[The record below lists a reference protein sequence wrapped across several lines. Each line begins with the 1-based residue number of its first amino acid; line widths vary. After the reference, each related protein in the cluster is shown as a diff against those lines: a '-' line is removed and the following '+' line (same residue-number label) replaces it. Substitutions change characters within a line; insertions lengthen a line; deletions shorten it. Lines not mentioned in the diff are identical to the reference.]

1 MGHRSID
8 TDEDASEVFDEFSS
22 MPGPIGSSAGFA
34 RLVDILSSSPGSPKR
49 SRRSAHRSTEDAPP
63 EDPLAQAMVL
73 ADEGRFDESIA
84 LCLRHRPG
92 WIAAADATR
101 LGQCDFLILRGHQS
115 SGRARDAVEAGF
127 RALNWFGYVDQPS
140 TRLYTYG
147 LLALAL
153 ACIGDASKAFEILDL
168 GQKLLPTLEES
179 PLNRALFFSYS
190 GSTLSICGQTLEA
203 AASFERSL
211 QHLDATQEPTR
222 HRIVMQ
228 NLLSMKLALA
238 CARSGSGD
246 TAEILQLLSTY
257 REYAER
263 DRAAGHFVSLAKNAQ
278 SIGDAYWRLG
288 QLDDARAVLVDG
300 IRAAEI
306 AKSGPDRGVLLWR
319 LARLDRMAGEY
330 RNASAGLAVAIE
342 LLGEGQQLGELADA
356 HLEAAT
362 LHEERQ
368 RWRAAVDSLREHL
381 RIREHVQ
388 KAQTEARMRSLRV
401 QLDIVHERAAFD
413 EALGTAWPP
422 KAVTAPA
429 KAARPASGP
438 A

>member
-1 MGHRSID
+1 M
-8 TDEDASEVFDEFSS
+8 DEDAAALSGEPAS
-22 MPGPIGSSAGFA
+22 MPEPAGSSAGFA
-34 RLVDILSSSPGSPKR
+34 LLVDALSRPWSPKR
-49 SRRSAHRSTEDAPP
+49 PRRAAARAAEDAAP
-63 EDPLAQAMVL
+63 EDPLAQAMAL

-127 RALNWFGYVDQPS
+127 RALSWFAYVDQPP

-153 ACIGDASKAFEILDL
+153 ACIGDAPKAFELLDQ
-168 GQKLLPTLEES
+168 GRRLLPTLEEGGLY
-179 PLNRALFFSYS
+179 PALFFSYS
-190 GSTLSICGQTLEA
+190 GSTLSICGLLAEA

-211 QHLDATQEPTR
+211 QYLDAEREPTR

-228 NLLSMKLALA
+228 NLLSMKLAFA
-238 CARSGSGD
+238 CERPGGVD
-246 TAEILQLLSTY
+246 AEEVEQLIATY

-288 QLDDARAVLVDG
+288 RLDEARAVLMDG

-306 AKSGPDRGVLLWR
+306 AKSGPDRGILLWR
-319 LARLDRMAGEY
+319 LARLDRTAGDY
-330 RNASAGLAVAIE
+330 RGASATLAVAIE
-342 LLGEGQQLGELADA
+342 LLGEGQLLSELADA
-356 HLEAAT
+356 HLEAAK
-362 LHEERQ
+362 LHEVRQ

-381 RIREHVQ
+381 RIREQVQ
-388 KAQTEARMRSLRV
+388 RAHMEARMRSLRV
-401 QLDIVHERAAFD
+401 QLDIAHERAAFD
-413 EALGTAWPP
+413 EALGA
-422 KAVTAPA
+422 AGS
-429 KAARPASGP
+429 ARPA
-438 A
+438 

>member
-8 TDEDASEVFDEFSS
+8 MDEGTPGVFDDLAS
-22 MPGPIGSSAGFA
+22 MPHPVGSSAGFA
-34 RLVDILSSSPGSPKR
+34 LLVDALSRPWTPKR
-49 SRRSAHRSTEDAPP
+49 ARRASGRPAEDAPP
-63 EDPLAQAMVL
+63 EDPLAQAMAL

-84 LCLRHRPG
+84 LCQRHRPG

-127 RALNWFGYVDQPS
+127 RALNWFAYVDQPP

-153 ACIGDASKAFEILDL
+153 AFMGDAPKAFELLDQ
-168 GQKLLPTLEES
+168 GRALLPTLEANALY
-179 PLNRALFFSYS
+179 PALFFSYS
-190 GSTLSICGQTLEA
+190 GSTLSTCGLIAEA

-211 QHLDATQEPTR
+211 QHLDAAQEPTR

-238 CARSGSGD
+238 CGRADSVD
-246 TAEILQLLSTY
+246 TEEIERLLAAY

-278 SIGDAYWRLG
+278 AIGDGYWRLG
-288 QLDDARAVLVDG
+288 RPDEARAVLLDG

-319 LARLDRMAGEY
+319 LARLDRMAGDH
-330 RNASAGLAVAIE
+330 RNASATLAVAIE
-342 LLGEGQQLGELADA
+342 LLGEGQQLTELADA
-356 HLEAAT
+356 HLEAAK
-362 LHEERQ
+362 LHEARQ
-368 RWRAAVDSLREHL
+368 RWRSAVDSLHEHL
-381 RIREHVQ
+381 RIRERVQ
-388 KAQTEARMRSLRV
+388 KAHMEARMRSLRV
-401 QLDIVHERAAFD
+401 QLDIAHERAAFD
-413 EALGTAWPP
+413 EARGGARPVDAP
-422 KAVTAPA
+422 GPAPA
-429 KAARPASGP
+429 
-438 A
+438 